1 LVEIYCGFLIKMIL
15 LQDSKRKDEK
25 KMNLDQVMEVLNG
38 KIYTNVPYD
47 EIEINAA
54 CGADLMSDALA
65 FGSNKGL
72 LLTGLNN
79 PQCIRTAE
87 MMDIHCVV
95 LVRGKEPDATL
106 VGLADE
112 KDIVVMK
119 TDYSMYTAC
128 GRLYEAGLSGGDV

>member
-1 LVEIYCGFLIKMIL
+1 
-15 LQDSKRKDEK
+15 
-25 KMNLDQVMEVLNG
+25 MNLNKVMEELDAKV
-38 KIYTNVPYD
+38 YTNVPYD

-65 FGSNKGL
+65 FGANKGL

-87 MMDIHCVV
+87 MMDIHCVM
-95 LVRGKEPDATL
+95 LVRGKEPDASL
-106 VGLADE
+106 VELANE

-119 TDYSMYTAC
+119 TDFSMYTAC
-128 GRLYEAGLSGGDV
+128 GRLYQAGLSGADI

>member
-1 LVEIYCGFLIKMIL
+1 MK
-15 LQDSKRKDEK
+15 
-25 KMNLDQVMEVLNG
+25 LDRVMEVLGG
-38 KIYTNVPYD
+38 KVYTSVPYD
-47 EIEINAA
+47 DIDINAA

-65 FGSNKGL
+65 FGADKGL

-106 VGLADE
+106 VELAND
-112 KDIVVMK
+112 KDIIVMK
-119 TDYSMYTAC
+119 TDFSMYTSC
-128 GRLYEAGLSGGDV
+128 GRLYEAGLAGGDV

>member
-1 LVEIYCGFLIKMIL
+1 MKLE
-15 LQDSKRKDEK
+15 R
-25 KMNLDQVMEVLNG
+25 VMEVLNAEV
-38 KIYTNVPYD
+38 YTTAPFENID
-47 EIEINAA
+47 INAA

-65 FGSNKGL
+65 FGENKGL

-95 LVRGKEPDATL
+95 LVRGKDPDDSL
-106 VGLADE
+106 VELANE

-119 TDYSMYTAC
+119 TNFSMYTSC
-128 GRLYEAGLSGGDV
+128 GLLYQDGLSGGDV